1 MAGTVTARCSLSMR
15 CDTPWQSLSCDGSTV
30 RREPFTLKRAQN
42 TAFSACSA
50 PADCAGRPVTAV
62 PTTDGIASMRIS
74 LVTPLYKSAP
84 HIEELYRRSV
94 AAMTQITPDYEIIFV
109 NDGSPDNSLGIAIN
123 IPNTD
128 HRVKVVDLSKNYGK
142 HPALL
147 ASLQESP
154 LGIAYSFATAI

>member
-1 MAGTVTARCSLSMR
+1 
-15 CDTPWQSLSCDGSTV
+15 
-30 RREPFTLKRAQN
+30 
-42 TAFSACSA
+42 
-50 PADCAGRPVTAV
+50 
-62 PTTDGIASMRIS
+62 MRIS